1 MKKKVLKRVVLIIT
15 ILLLKLPFVVGLNLC
30 IFRALCDFLPPYD
43 ISDTKVSIGYS
54 YTIAGAADLSSL
66 PEPEDV
72 DVVWYENI
80 DEAILDTSAIKERS
94 HYENIGVIN
103 EYPLKKFY
111 YADGY
116 SILYLTRL
124 PSKTNDFVYM
134 IIQLSGECMDGK
146 CSQPLYIWSTLV
158 EQSVDD
164 MMYTYDFD
172 DVIAQS
178 IVYNL
183 AFGRPIFDENDNQV
197 FYGVVKDK
205 EELES
210 LTIDG
215 NPVDEII
222 PIETQDGMY
231 YFWTY
236 SKTRIAEKLDI
247 DMGEFRYQEVIDQLE
262 IKYDK
267 QEEE

>member
-1 MKKKVLKRVVLIIT
+1 MYWHSGVASANYCDIMEGRKGEKDIT
-15 ILLLKLPFVVGLNLC
+15 LRFFNELQAVQMME
-30 IFRALCDFLPPYD
+30 
-43 ISDTKVSIGYS
+43 
-54 YTIAGAADLSSL
+54 TIANKYQRYYFMLI
-66 PEPEDV
+66 
-72 DVVWYENI
+72 EN
-80 DEAILDTSAIKERS
+80 
-94 HYENIGVIN
+94 V
-103 EYPLKKFY
+103 
-111 YADGY
+111 
-116 SILYLTRL
+116 
-124 PSKTNDFVYM
+124 
-134 IIQLSGECMDGK
+134 
-146 CSQPLYIWSTLV
+146 
-158 EQSVDD
+158 
-164 MMYTYDFD
+164 YDFD
-172 DVIAQS
+172 DIIAQS
-178 IVYNL
+178 IIHKL
-183 AFGRPIFDENDNQV
+183 AMGRPIFDENDNQV

-262 IKYDK
+262 IRYDK